1 MIPAD
6 NDLFNILWVGVI
18 FKGGSFSNFREI
30 WCIFSSDPFLVIP
43 KSEIQPVLVLI
54 YMTFLFWDLQMWML
68 LSEVQISEKT
78 DFYLN
83 VPVIP
88 FSLTIF
94 IYNEN
99 KTNLPKVIKVELNF
113 STFIFFLVRIKWNEK
128 DFVRL
133 SDN

>member
-1 MIPAD
+1 
-6 NDLFNILWVGVI
+6 
-18 FKGGSFSNFREI
+18 
-30 WCIFSSDPFLVIP
+30 
-43 KSEIQPVLVLI
+43 
-54 YMTFLFWDLQMWML
+54 ML

-99 KTNLPKVIKVELNF
+99 KTKLPKVIKVELNF
-113 STFIFFLVRIKWNEK
+113 STFFFVRIKWNEK